1 MSRDPHL
8 SKPCDRHF
16 PSNVN
21 GKKQLSPRR
30 LGQPDDFRDAPVS
43 YSMTARASKSAS
55 APNSLSSM
63 PNARLIIPVQNVPSK
78 RRRLRQHQF
87 ARFMRPQRSCRSSFS
102 ASGYAQIRGRARG
115 ELFWSERRA
124 RLGLPKKPLKQTGAR
139 ATAEGRGDG
148 ARSLTAVRSPDR
160 ERLTSPSLTIREC
173 RAKHQGG
180 ITT

>member
-1 MSRDPHL
+1 VSRDPHL

-16 PSNVN
+16 PSNFN
-21 GKKQLSPRR
+21 RKQQLSPRR
-30 LGQPDDFRDAPVS
+30 LGRRMTFEMRQSV
-43 YSMTARASKSAS
+43 MTARASKSAS

-63 PNARLIIPVQNVPSK
+63 PNARLIIPLQDVPSTK

-124 RLGLPKKPLKQTGAR
+124 RLGLPNKPLKQTVAV
-139 ATAEGRGDG
+139 ATAEGRGSG
-148 ARSLTAVRSPDR
+148 ARSLTAVRSGQKASVVGRCR
-160 ERLTSPSLTIREC
+160 EDDLE
-173 RAKHQGG
+173 
-180 ITT
+180 TTF